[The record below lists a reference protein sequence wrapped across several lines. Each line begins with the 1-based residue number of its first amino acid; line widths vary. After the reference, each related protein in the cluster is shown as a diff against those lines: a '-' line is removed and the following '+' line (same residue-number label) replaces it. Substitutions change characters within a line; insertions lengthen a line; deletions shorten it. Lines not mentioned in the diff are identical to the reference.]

1 VLKVFCVPKRVLLA
15 HGIRVGGKPQ
25 QSLTYLSRLEGRL
38 IVTATCS
45 LLYVISE
52 WLEPFLILTRRESIV
67 FVLSWHRG
75 LAAPGLHMLST
86 LDILARH

>member
-45 LLYVISE
+45 LRHLRMVRALPDSN
-52 WLEPFLILTRRESIV
+52 
-67 FVLSWHRG
+67 
-75 LAAPGLHMLST
+75 AARVHCLRTFMAQGSRST
-86 LDILARH
+86 WSPHAVDA